1 MKSILINNAI
11 YVLNENIVNIRKEA
25 EVYSSGA
32 KYYSIVFE
40 YIDGRK
46 EKEYFEDKE
55 SRDFTFDEIYTIMKE
70 KWK

>member
-1 MKSILINNAI
+1 MKSILINSAI
-11 YVLNENIVNIRKEA
+11 YVLNENLVNVKKEA
-25 EVYSSGA
+25 EVYSGGA

-55 SRDFTFDEIYTIMKE
+55 SRDFTFDEIYTIIKE
-70 KWK
+70 K